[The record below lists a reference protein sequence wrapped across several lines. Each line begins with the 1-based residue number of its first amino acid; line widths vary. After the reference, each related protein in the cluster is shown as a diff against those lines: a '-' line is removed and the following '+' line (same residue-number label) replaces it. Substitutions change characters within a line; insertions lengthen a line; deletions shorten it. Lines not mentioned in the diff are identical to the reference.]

1 MALAEFDLIRRFFV
15 PLAGDGEGVDLGIG
29 DDCALL
35 RVPEGEQLA
44 VSLDTL
50 VEGTHFPAGTAPE
63 HIASR
68 LMGACLSD
76 LAAMGARPAWITLA
90 LTLPNADISWLQPF
104 SATLATLTRRHRL
117 SLVGGDTTR
126 GPLSVSLQVHG
137 FVPTGKAMCRRG
149 ARAGDP
155 LYVSGTLGDAM
166 AGLDQIQHQAQAD
179 PYLQGR
185 FYAPTPRIE
194 TGLAIRPYAS
204 AAIDISDGL
213 LADLGHILKA
223 SNVGAEIELSLIP
236 HSTAMKSHYNTKR
249 SLNWALSGGEDF
261 ELCFAVNAAQ
271 HADFE
276 QALCDHPLPLT
287 RIGTITAGD
296 ALICLQKG
304 KPTEQRG
311 STGYQHF

>member
-1 MALAEFDLIRRFFV
+1 MALAEFELIRRFFT
-15 PLAGDGEGVDLGIG
+15 PLAGNGAGVDLGIG

-50 VEGTHFPAGTAPE
+50 VEGTHFPPGTAPE

-90 LTLPNADISWLQPF
+90 LTLPKADVSWLQPF
-104 SATLATLTRRHRL
+104 SVTLAAHAQRYGL

-137 FVPTGKAMCRRG
+137 FVPPGKAMCRRG
-149 ARAGDP
+149 ARAGDQ

-166 AGLDQIQHQAQAD
+166 AGLDQIQNHSQPD

-194 TGLAIRPYAS
+194 TGLAIRPYVS

-213 LADLGHILKA
+213 LADLGHILNA
-223 SNVGAEIELSLIP
+223 SAVGAEIELSNIP
-236 HSTAMKSHYNTKR
+236 LSAAIKSHYNAKR
-249 SLNWALSGGEDF
+249 ALNWALSGGEDF

-271 HADFE
+271 QADFE
-276 QALCDHPLPLT
+276 QALQAHPLPLT
-287 RIGTITAGD
+287 RIGTVTAGD
-296 ALICLQKG
+296 TLSCLQKG
-304 KPTEQRG
+304 KPTEPRG
-311 STGYQHF
+311 TTGYQHF